1 MSDDQIYRLL
11 KLVVWGVGRLPPSV
25 ANFCADLLGLLW
37 FRIDKRHRQVALDNI
52 ALSFGRDIS
61 PAQVEI
67 MGKKVFKSL
76 ASIFFEV
83 AWAHKLEKKKFL
95 SHFTIKG
102 LEHVKNAHAKGRGVL
117 VLTCHMGNFEM
128 LIPAIDET
136 GFKGFAIYRA
146 LDFKPLERLLR
157 ESRQRFGVT
166 MIPTMGAS
174 KKIDAVLKQGGVV
187 GTLLDQNVNWY
198 NGVFVDFFGRPACTN
213 KGLAKLALRSK
224 APVLP
229 MYTVRKNRKYLIE
242 FLTEIP
248 RVETGDDIKDY
259 EINTQNYNLAI
270 ESMVRR
276 YPEQYFWVHNRWK
289 TKHFCPWPADQS

>member
-1 MSDDQIYRLL
+1 MNDDHIFRAL
-11 KLVVWGVGRLPPSV
+11 KLLVWLLGRLPVVV
-25 ANFCADLLGLLW
+25 ADFCANLLGLLW
-37 FRIDKRHRQVALDNI
+37 FRIDNRHRQVTLENI
-52 ALSFGRDIS
+52 ALSFGREMS
-61 PAQVEI
+61 RAQVEI
-67 MGKKVFKSL
+67 MGKQVFKSL
-76 ASIFFEV
+76 ASILFEV
-83 AWAHKLEKKKFL
+83 AWAQKLDKKEFL

-102 LEHVKNAHAKGRGVL
+102 LEHVKKAHAKGCGVI
-117 VLTCHMGNFEM
+117 VVACHMGNFEM

-146 LDFKPLERLLR
+146 LDFKPLERLIR
-157 ESRQRFGVT
+157 DTRQRFGVT
-166 MIPTMGAS
+166 MIPIIGAS
-174 KKIDAVLKQGGVV
+174 KKIDAVLGQGGVV

-229 MYTVRKNRKYLIE
+229 VYTVRKNRKFLIE
-242 FLTEIP
+242 FLPEIP
-248 RVETGDDIKDY
+248 RVETGDEIKDF
-259 EINTQNYNLAI
+259 EINTQNYNFAI

-289 TKHFCPWPADQS
+289 TKHFCPWPADR